1 MTLSIDEPQRRAARV
16 VGFCYLFAMAVSL
29 FVELYARGH
38 LVVSDNAAA
47 TARNIMEHE
56 RLFRLGIA
64 GYLLVMVS
72 DAALVTALYIILR
85 RIDQSIALF
94 AFVLRVVE
102 TVIGV
107 VAALNSFDVL
117 RLLSG
122 AGYLQSFT
130 TDQLQALARIP
141 VSLYGAGLNVSF
153 VFLGLGSAA
162 FGYLWLKSGYI
173 PKSLAILGIF
183 ASLLLAAGSFTFI
196 IFPGLTNMIYFIP
209 IFLFEVSMGFL
220 LLLKGL
226 PIGQRA
232 HGAPPLPA

>member
-1 MTLSIDEPQRRAARV
+1 MTISVDESQRRAARA
-16 VGFCYLFAMAVSL
+16 VGFCYLFAMAVSM

-38 LVVSDNAAA
+38 LVVPDNAAA
-47 TARNIMEHE
+47 TARNVMEHE

-72 DAALVTALYIILR
+72 DAVLATALYVILR
-85 RIDQSIALF
+85 PVNQSLALF
-94 AFVLRVVE
+94 AFFLRAIE

-107 VAALNSFDVL
+107 VATLNSFDVL

-122 AGYLQSFT
+122 AGYLQAFT
-130 TDQLQALARIP
+130 TEQLQALARVP
-141 VSLYGAGLNVSF
+141 VSSYGAGLNVSF

-162 FGYLWLKSGYI
+162 FGYLWLKSSYI

-183 ASLLLAAGSFTFI
+183 GSLLLAAGSFTFI
-196 IFPGLTNMIYFIP
+196 IFPGLMNMIYFIP

-220 LLLKGL
+220 LLLKEI
-226 PIGQRA
+226 PIGQREA
-232 HGAPPLPA
+232 A

>member
-1 MTLSIDEPQRRAARV
+1 MTISVDESQRRAARA
-16 VGFCYLFAMAVSL
+16 VGFCYLFAMAVSM

-38 LVVSDNAAA
+38 LVVPDNAAA

-56 RLFRLGIA
+56 RLFRIGIA

-72 DAALVTALYIILR
+72 DAVLVTALYIILK

-94 AFVLRVVE
+94 AFVLWAIE

-107 VAALNSFDVL
+107 VATLNSFDVL

-122 AGYLQSFT
+122 AGYLQALT
-130 TDQLQALARIP
+130 TDQLQALAR
-141 VSLYGAGLNVSF
+141 VSVSSYGAGVNVSF

-162 FGYLWLKSGYI
+162 FGYLWLKSRYI

-183 ASLLLAAGSFTFI
+183 GSLLLGAGSFAFI
-196 IFPGLTNMIYFIP
+196 IFPDLTNMIYFVP
-209 IFLFEVSMGFL
+209 IFVFEVTMGFL
-220 LLLKGL
+220 LLLKEI
-226 PIGQRA
+226 PIGQREA
-232 HGAPPLPA
+232 A